1 MAVSIRFREVSR
13 TVELRLCEAIEN
25 ALEGDWSVI
34 VSRSHLDGQWHL
46 QVEGA
51 VDRWRVVVPSFD
63 DETLMKLSEMLAHL
77 SSSEGQADLP
87 FGPDGQ
93 WQAGDLIAISA

>member
-1 MAVSIRFREVSR
+1 VAVSIRFREVSR

-46 QVEGA
+46 QVQGT

-63 DETLMKLSEMLAHL
+63 DETLMKLSEMLSYL

-87 FGPDGQ
+87 FGPDGEHQ
-93 WQAGDLIAISA
+93 TGDLIAISA